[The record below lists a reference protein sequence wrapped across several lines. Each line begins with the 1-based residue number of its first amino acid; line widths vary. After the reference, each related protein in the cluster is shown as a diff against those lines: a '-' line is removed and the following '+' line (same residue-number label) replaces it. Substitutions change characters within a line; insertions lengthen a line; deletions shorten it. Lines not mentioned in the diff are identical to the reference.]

1 MKIFKKDKRR
11 DIKNKEA
18 IEISNTTDNTK
29 SSVKLR
35 VFRINAIQDPK
46 DVHHFDEFQIPVKR
60 WTTVLDALLDAK
72 SYHDSSIAIRYSCR
86 MASCGSCGMKINGIP
101 RLACYTKISELA
113 TNTITCEPLPN
124 FPYIRDLVTDF
135 SQFINH
141 HRSVMPYIQNKKA
154 DISDVNELTEY
165 EQTPEDLDKFLQF
178 SYCIKCGLCYSACP
192 TVATDLKFPGP
203 QALSQAY
210 RYFADSR
217 DTDKSNRLKVID
229 TSHGISRCHFA
240 GSCSNVCPKGVD
252 PALGIQ
258 LLRSH
263 LLGFSNSEKKISK
276 LQDRSS
282 NYYTAKEGEGDT
294 EKNEDNDK

>member
-1 MKIFKKDKRR
+1 MNIFKKDKRKE
-11 DIKNKEA
+11 IKNETPL
-18 IEISNTTDNTK
+18 ERSNTST
-29 SSVKLR
+29 SGQSLVKLR
-35 VFRINAIQDPK
+35 VFRINAVQNPK
-46 DVHHFDEFQIPVKR
+46 DVPHFDEFQVPVKK

-72 SYHDSSIAIRYSCR
+72 SYQDSSIGIRYSCR

-101 RLACYTKISELA
+101 RLACYTKISDLD

-135 SQFINH
+135 SQFFDH
-141 HRSVMPYIQNKKA
+141 HRSVMPFIKNKKA
-154 DISDVNELTEY
+154 DIPNVNELTEY
-165 EQTPEDLDKFLQF
+165 EQTPQDLDKFLQF

-210 RYFADSR
+210 RYLADSR
-217 DTDKSNRLKVID
+217 DSDKSKRLKVID
-229 TSHGISRCHFA
+229 TSHGIWRCHFA
-240 GSCSNVCPKGVD
+240 GSCSHVCPKGVD

-263 LLGFSNSEKKISK
+263 LLGLSNSEKKLAK
-276 LQDRSS
+276 LQDRSTNS
-282 NYYTAKEGEGDT
+282 YREGGEGEG
-294 EKNEDNDK
+294 EGE